1 METLNHRTYR
11 ISIDTF
17 KPFDDDGPEAL
28 RVAMFE
34 SQRMAV
40 RVTNGHIRVTRE
52 RRPDGG
58 EVWTVEDAGR
68 WLW

>member
-1 METLNHRTYR
+1 
-11 ISIDTF
+11 
-17 KPFDDDGPEAL
+17 
-28 RVAMFE
+28 MFE
-34 SQRMAV
+34 FQRMAV
-40 RVTNGHIRVTRE
+40 RVTNGRIRVTRE